1 MGKGGGSAGLDD
13 YIYDDAGGCCTE
25 ACVSCVQLGAA
36 QKRVWRVW
44 LQGMVALPR
53 AAGTL
58 PGTGDS
64 RQGCARRLPQTAPA
78 RPG

>member
-1 MGKGGGSAGLDD
+1 MWARAAAPLAWTTTS
-13 YIYDDAGGCCTE
+13 TMMQ
-25 ACVSCVQLGAA
+25 VGAA
-36 QKRVWRVW
+36 QKRVCRVW

-58 PGTGDS
+58 LGTGDS